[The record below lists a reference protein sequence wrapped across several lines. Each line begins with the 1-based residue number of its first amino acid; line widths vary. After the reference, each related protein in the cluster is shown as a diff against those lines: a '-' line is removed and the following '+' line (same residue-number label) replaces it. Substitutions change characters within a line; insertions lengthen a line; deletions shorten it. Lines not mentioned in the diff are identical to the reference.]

1 MKGEKMAEALILV
14 TTDVGVM
21 EDVYETVR
29 EMKEIQKAAM
39 ITGPYD
45 IMAIARADDV
55 KEISKITVTEIRNI
69 DGVKDTITNVVIG

>member
-1 MKGEKMAEALILV
+1 MAEALILV
-14 TTDVGVM
+14 TTDVGAM

-29 EMKEIQKAAM
+29 EMKEIQKAEM

>member
-1 MKGEKMAEALILV
+1 MAEALILV

-21 EDVYETVR
+21 EEVYETVKAM
-29 EMKEIQKAAM
+29 EKVKKAAM

-45 IMAIARADDV
+45 IMAIAKADDV

>member
-1 MKGEKMAEALILV
+1 MAEALILV
-14 TTDVGVM
+14 TTDVGIM
-21 EDVYETVR
+21 EDVYETVK

-55 KEISKITVTEIRNI
+55 KEISKVTVTKIRNI